1 MKCPEMYKVI
11 QQNIRRPIVD
21 IDNMVTGEY
30 QVLIETQQFSECYK
44 EQCEA
49 WDSEKNMCRK
59 VGGE

>member
-11 QQNIRRPIVD
+11 QQNIRIVK
-21 IDNMVTGEY
+21 GEY
-30 QVLIETQQFSECYK
+30 QVLIEIQQFSECYK
-44 EQCEA
+44 EQCAA

>member
-21 IDNMVTGEY
+21 IDNIVKGEY

-44 EQCEA
+44 EQCAA
-49 WDSEKNMCRK
+49 WDGEKNMCRK

>member
-44 EQCEA
+44 EQCVA